1 VANSPIDTKP
11 ESSYRSAAKNKQE
24 GGLLQLKTLLVL
36 AVTASGLAWSATA
49 SQAQGTPQEEV
60 ACRPDVTRFCRAV
73 APDPGRVLACLQAN
87 RARLSRACRTVLQ
100 NHGQ

>member
-1 VANSPIDTKP
+1 MANSPIDTKP

-60 ACRPDVTRFCRAV
+60 ACRPDATRFCPFQLFSNRRKGV
-73 APDPGRVLACLQAN
+73 AAIEDIVEQ
-87 RARLSRACRTVLQ
+87 
-100 NHGQ
+100 